1 MYIERIQFS
10 LLLAN
15 MVYFHE
21 IQFLSCLCLLSF
33 KESGVLVSK
42 TAEVPPLFLT
52 GDFWALV
59 LVSKAGVIVICN
71 AHACARALP
80 WHKCRGAGHVF
91 PQSKGSDSHQKGK
104 LRISTLDTKV
114 TCLAFVKD
122 SSERLEEEKALSGEL
137 LLLKLGLGSLI
148 SLSLEGKWDASF
160 LSLRNCQMSIA
171 SCSFQP

>member
-1 MYIERIQFS
+1 MYIEYNFPYCWLTWHIFMRSNFC
-10 LLLAN
+10 LVYVYLALKK
-15 MVYFHE
+15 VE
-21 IQFLSCLCLLSF
+21 CLS
-33 KESGVLVSK
+33 VN

-52 GDFWALV
+52 GDFWAPV
-59 LVSKAGVIVICN
+59 LVSKAGVMVICN

-80 WHKCRGAGHVF
+80 WHKCRGAGYVF
-91 PQSKGSDSHQKGK
+91 PQSKGSDFHQKGK

-122 SSERLEEEKALSGEL
+122 SSEGLEEEKALPGEV

-148 SLSLEGKWDASF
+148 SLSLEGKWDTSF